1 MGWEAVVQTQ
11 PLSEQRRLALL
22 YQVSR
27 EISGRLHL
35 PELLPRLLK
44 ETVERTQATT
54 GTIMV
59 FDEQGGVLHSAL
71 MMEGRFQ
78 SEPGR
83 LLTATLDRGLAGW
96 AVKNRQAVLV
106 ADTSRDP
113 RWDQHP
119 DDQTVGPKSAIAA
132 PLLGRERVVGVI
144 TVVKIPAQSFNFDDL
159 SLLTAIA
166 EQAGIAIENAQLFAA
181 SQRRLQAV
189 QALVASSQA
198 IAATL
203 QLDEVLRLLA
213 QQACELLQVEAASLM
228 LIEDNHLVCK
238 SAVGSAADQ
247 IRGLTIPLGQG
258 IVGWSAQN
266 NSPAL
271 VPDVSQDPRFLRSVD
286 RQTGFVTRAIAC
298 VPIQIQNQVIGVI
311 EVINPTSGRFDS
323 ETLNLLI
330 GLASMAGTAI
340 VHAQWVADLQAA
352 ESRYAGLF
360 EDSIDPILI
369 TDLEGIITD
378 ANRTAMGFF
387 GYERLELVGQRVT
400 KVHRMG
406 TAFLGSDR
414 FQHLRSGKELAYQTK
429 ITTRAGTEIPVE
441 VHAKRIQRR
450 GEEFIQWIQRDLSEH
465 LALEEMRNDLISM
478 IVHDLRSPLG
488 NVISSVDVVQASL
501 PPEHEVE
508 HSLLSIA
515 SRSAARLSRLVDSL
529 LDMRRLEEGKMNLSK
544 TQTNINTLVA
554 EAVEQV
560 EASAKEKGLLLR
572 NEVPARLP
580 YVDVDTD
587 MIRRV
592 IINLLE
598 NSIKYTPNSGAV
610 TVAARAA
617 PMEITFGV
625 TDTGPG
631 IPRSEHT
638 RIFSK
643 FARLNREAAPKGLGL
658 GLAFCKLAIE
668 AHGGRIWVDSQ
679 IGQGS
684 TFSFTLPLTG

>member
-1 MGWEAVVQTQ
+1 MQTQ
-11 PLSEQRRLALL
+11 PLSEQRRLTLL

-78 SEPGR
+78 PDPGQQ
-83 LLTATLDRGLAGW
+83 LAATLDRGLAGW
-96 AVKNRQAVLV
+96 VVRNRQAALV
-106 ADTSRDP
+106 ADTSRDA

-181 SQRRLQAV
+181 GQRRLQAV
-189 QALVASSQA
+189 QALVTASQA
-198 IAATL
+198 IAAATL

-213 QQACELLQVEAASLM
+213 QQACELLQVEASSLM
-228 LIEDNHLVCK
+228 LIEDERLVCK
-238 SAVGSAADQ
+238 SAVGPAADQ
-247 IRGLTIPLGQG
+247 IRGLKIPLGQG

-271 VPDVSQDPRFLRSVD
+271 IPDVSQDPRFMRSVD

-298 VPIQIQNQVIGVI
+298 VPIQIQNRVIGVI
-311 EVINPTSGRFDS
+311 EVINPISGRFDS
-323 ETLNLLI
+323 ETLNLLT
-330 GLASMAGTAI
+330 GLGSMAGTAI

-369 TDLEGIITD
+369 TDIEGVITD
-378 ANRTAMGFF
+378 ANHTATVFF
-387 GYERLELVGQRVT
+387 GYDRGELIGQRVT

-414 FQHLRSGKELAYQTK
+414 FQHLRGGRELAYQTK
-429 ITTRAGTEIPVE
+429 ITTKAGAEVPVE
-441 VHAKRIQRR
+441 VHAKLIQRR
-450 GEEFIQWIQRDLSEH
+450 GQEFLQWIQRDLTEH
-465 LALEEMRNDLISM
+465 LALEEMRDDLISM

-488 NVISSVDVVQASL
+488 NVISSLDVVQGSL
-501 PPEHEVE
+501 PPENEVE

-529 LDMRRLEEGKMNLSK
+529 LDMRRLEEGKMSLNKS
-544 TQTNINTLVA
+544 QTNISTLVA
-554 EAVEQV
+554 EVVEQV
-560 EASAKEKGLLLR
+560 EASAKEKGILLR

-580 YVDVDTD
+580 YVDMDTD

-598 NSIKYTPNSGAV
+598 NSVKYTPGSGTITISAK
-610 TVAARAA
+610 ASPA
-617 PMEITFGV
+617 EITLGV

-658 GLAFCKLAIE
+658 GLAFCKLAVE

-679 IGQGS
+679 IGRGS
-684 TFSFTLPLTG
+684 TFNFTLPLAS